1 MRCARPD
8 PHRTHHPHERP
19 TTRKTEEENAM
30 AIAALSTIQ
39 PTAPRQDAI
48 SHATR
53 RQQAKRVIRQRLR
66 RIPGFLLVLALL
78 LPLLI
83 TALFGSH

>member
-1 MRCARPD
+1 
-8 PHRTHHPHERP
+8 
-19 TTRKTEEENAM
+19 M
-30 AIAALSTIQ
+30 ATAALSTTQ
-39 PTAPRQDAI
+39 PTAPRQDAT

-53 RQQAKRVIRQRLR
+53 RQRTKRVIRQRLR